1 MGLHFRQNYQEGSGI
16 GQLWREAFSHHQ
28 LCLFT
33 SSVINSLS
41 RSPRLSPTSFP
52 GRFFLTLEVGRE
64 NRPGNKVGPDLSGL
78 VLCSQLECFYAFLR
92 STSSLWCTRT
102 MRASVKIHLAPLRD
116 LIKKPELL
124 WYNVLLFFYLLRDR
138 SLFIALGGRGKDLG
152 LNKVKFSRSPL

>member
-1 MGLHFRQNYQEGSGI
+1 MPLDWVDCIDYNGVT
-16 GQLWREAFSHHQ
+16 FSVELLGGVRDRAA
-28 LCLFT
+28 LCLFKIYFILVVD
-33 SSVINSLS
+33 SYYESL
-41 RSPRLSPTSFP
+41 R
-52 GRFFLTLEVGRE
+52 
-64 NRPGNKVGPDLSGL
+64 
-78 VLCSQLECFYAFLR
+78 AFLR

-138 SLFIALGGRGKDLG
+138 SLFIAWGGRGKDLG